1 MTEKGRSEYRVDQ
14 QPAFVLHTYPWRE
27 TSLIV
32 EFFTRDYGRIPLV
45 ARGAKRPMSQYRG
58 LLNPF
63 CPLAVSYSGKGEV
76 KNLTR
81 CEWYGTIPMNEK
93 VLMSA
98 FYINELLV
106 RLLPRG
112 EPEPSL
118 FTIYYDTLKKLALEK
133 DYLVP
138 LRYFERDFL
147 KVLGYALPSGPF
159 PAKPNRFVRGDM
171 KANNN
176 PTVESSDL
184 AGTTLASER
193 TDPRQTATQE
203 WEARMLMRDLIR
215 YYLEDAPLNTRRILN
230 ELNKL

>member
-1 MTEKGRSEYRVDQ
+1 MAEKGRSEFRVNL
-14 QPAFVLHTYPWRE
+14 QPAFVLHTYPWKE

-32 EFFTRDYGRIPLV
+32 EFFTRDYGRISLV

-63 CPLAVSYSGKGEV
+63 CPLSISYSGKGEV

-81 CEWYGTIPMNEK
+81 CEWYGTIPMSEK

-106 RLLPRG
+106 RLLPKN
-112 EPEPSL
+112 EPEPKL
-118 FTIYYDTLKKLALEK
+118 FQLYYETLKNLAVGN
-133 DYLVP
+133 DYLIT
-138 LRYFERDFL
+138 LRYFEKDFL
-147 KVLGYALPSGPF
+147 QVLGYALPEGPF
-159 PAKPNRFVRGDM
+159 TARSYRFVNGDFLVNDGT
-171 KANNN
+171 AL
-176 PTVESSDL
+176 EG
-184 AGTTLASER
+184 AGISGETLRALNDR
-193 TDPRQTATQE
+193 TLKSGSQE

-215 YYLEDAPLNTRRILN
+215 YYLEDAPLNSRRILN

>member
-138 LRYFERDFL
+138 LDKARGMLDKISNDFGL
-147 KVLGYALPSGPF
+147 TDFSRKLSIALESDKYTKIIKQVDG
-159 PAKPNRFVRGDM
+159 KN
-171 KANNN
+171 
-176 PTVESSDL
+176 VE
-184 AGTTLASER
+184 
-193 TDPRQTATQE
+193 
-203 WEARMLMRDLIR
+203 
-215 YYLEDAPLNTRRILN
+215 
-230 ELNKL
+230 